1 MGRPRRSLV
10 ANLAASKI
18 AKVAKAAGKGM
29 RMKKVSKQGAPTKV
43 FARQSP
49 PERSAVITIP
59 NPDYIPPPS
68 QDQEHDKLI
77 SSINQSINL
86 MDSVC
91 GFLKTNVR
99 KLCEA
104 HRHESLNRDTFPRR
118 IVPSSSDILANYNRV
133 VQKNRL
139 RNLGIRNGKT
149 FDSVKRLKDFNRK
162 STTKVSSLKDVP
174 PGFLRS
180 DAIVVPLNESRKATF
195 TTCEVPEVSDPE
207 KGSRCFDYY
216 RGPLPGSQD
225 DEVSEYYIKNGKK
238 LAAKR
243 EFKKITSETTDEVPP
258 QVPDSTTEPME

>member
-1 MGRPRRSLV
+1 MGRQRRTLV
-10 ANLAASKI
+10 KSLAASKI
-18 AKVAKAAGKGM
+18 AKVAGKGM
-29 RMKKVSKQGAPTKV
+29 RAKKVNKLGATTEV

-49 PERSAVITIP
+49 PEHSAVISIP

-68 QDQEHDKLI
+68 QDQEHDNLI

-104 HRHESLNRDTFPRR
+104 HRHEPLNRDTFPRR
-118 IVPSSSDILANYNRV
+118 IAPSSSDILAKFNRV

-139 RNLGIRNGKT
+139 RNLGNHNGKK
-149 FDSVKRLKDFNRK
+149 FDSVKKLKNFNRI
-162 STTKVSSLKDVP
+162 KVSSLKDVP

-180 DAIVVPLNESRKATF
+180 DAIVVPLNESRKAAF

-207 KGSRCFDYY
+207 KGPRCFDYY

-243 EFKKITSETTDEVPP
+243 EFKKITGGTTDEVSS
-258 QVPDSTTEPME
+258 QVPDSTTESME